1 MLQQSLLPASTCTR
15 RRRGRWLWVTTLVF
29 IANVSL
35 RTLRQALPG
44 CVTVHRLPRMM
55 DPKETGQALTH
66 TPTNSA
72 ECPLAKHK
80 SPAKKKP
87 RWPTKKPA
95 PVTRRPTGPVQHPCP
110 SVAMSSGDAIAVPKR
125 ATSRRPCRAAR
136 PVEDEVVGDVHEPG
150 KSATGLQKLSR
161 KRTCGNI
168 TCTKKHLMKTVFH
181 LGTLGA

>member
-80 SPAKKKP
+80 SPAKKNLDGRQKNLHP
-87 RWPTKKPA
+87 SPA
-95 PVTRRPTGPVQHPCP
+95 DPPAQYNIHVLPLQCPLGMPSLCLRGPPPGDHAEQLDP
-110 SVAMSSGDAIAVPKR
+110 SKMKLLETFMNLAKALQD
-125 ATSRRPCRAAR
+125 CRNFR
-136 PVEDEVVGDVHEPG
+136 EKGRVG
-150 KSATGLQKLSR
+150 T
-161 KRTCGNI
+161 
-168 TCTKKHLMKTVFH
+168 
-181 LGTLGA
+181 